1 MNLSLSDTEVEVR
14 DLFANFF
21 ATESPLSVARRSEPL
36 GFDAEL
42 WAKLWQTG
50 APTMSVPESFGGGGA
65 SSMALTVVA
74 QEFGRN
80 LSPVPLVEHLAA
92 ARALSRAG
100 RGDLLGLLTDE
111 TMIATLALTPMR
123 ERTARLLPAGAVA
136 GVALVW
142 DTDELVALR
151 RTSDSPVSGVS
162 PKNFGCSPI
171 ADWSLESNEFER
183 IVIAQG
189 EHGRSIYS
197 DAVSL
202 WRLLTAAALN
212 GLGARALAIAVD
224 YVKERRAF
232 GVPIG
237 WFQAVRHRLAD
248 AVVAGDGSALLAY
261 EAAWCD
267 DLGESRAQ
275 EVAAMAFIFASET
288 AFRTCREALQFHGGY
303 GVTLEYDI
311 QMFFRRAKAWPL
323 AIGDIR
329 DQYRALGD
337 DLFPL
342 TGGDADGSGGP
353 S

>member
-21 ATESPLSVARRSEPL
+21 ATESPLSVVRSSEPL

-50 APTMSVPESFGGGGA
+50 APTMGVPESFGGGGA

-142 DTDELVALR
+142 DGDELVALR

-171 ADWSLESNEFER
+171 ADWSLESTEFER

-197 DAVSL
+197 DAVSM
-202 WRLLTAAALN
+202 
-212 GLGARALAIAVD
+212 LAIAH
-224 YVKERRAF
+224 RGGTQRSGSA
-232 GVPIG
+232 GP
-237 WFQAVRHRLAD
+237 RHR
-248 AVVAGDGSALLAY
+248 
-261 EAAWCD
+261 
-267 DLGESRAQ
+267 SRL
-275 EVAAMAFIFASET
+275 
-288 AFRTCREALQFHGGY
+288 R
-303 GVTLEYDI
+303 
-311 QMFFRRAKAWPL
+311 
-323 AIGDIR
+323 
-329 DQYRALGD
+329 
-337 DLFPL
+337 
-342 TGGDADGSGGP
+342 
-353 S
+353 